1 MTAPTS
7 SMASTADAA
16 ARRLSP
22 SAVSPAAVSAKRLE
36 IEGLRTVAALLVATY
51 HIWFDKVSGGVD
63 VFFVITGFL
72 ITLTLVGHVRR
83 EGRIRPLQ
91 YLGRLAR
98 RVWPMAAVV
107 LVAALAITVTLA
119 PEVLRARNF
128 TEILASALY
137 VENEFLAVNAVDYL
151 NAEDPHTIVQ
161 HFWAMTLQGQFYV
174 IWLLVALGSL
184 WFALRP
190 RQGSAG
196 SADATPRFRG
206 MFAGTIALV
215 AAASFAWSL
224 WQTSVAQPTAYF
236 STTTRLWEFG
246 VGGLIALAGTRL
258 TLRGAA
264 SAIASWVGLVGLIIC
279 GMVLPVSSS
288 FPGVA
293 ALWPVSCAALLLVA
307 TRHEER
313 PWAATRVLASRPLV
327 WLGGVAFGIYL
338 WHWPLLVS
346 YRYVFGQHAT
356 PNLWQGSLI
365 IALAIGLAVLGNRL
379 VERRVSA
386 SWLVP
391 ARRPLV
397 AVLLIGAWIAV
408 MAGAGLGIA
417 AGTAAASQLDR
428 DAASAQET
436 VGTCFGAGALG
447 RDAECAEVLAD
458 QPLVP
463 DRAALL
469 DDTGGAYACYT
480 QADAAD
486 LTTCTAGDGPTRI
499 ALIGN
504 SHAAMYRSLFEAA
517 ADGSGWSITT
527 ITSNGCVWGLQTA
540 GDPDVSDRCRGRL
553 EQTEQLLFGDEPF
566 DLVVYAGGRGEAE
579 ATPAE
584 VSRIAENWSRLAEVG
599 TEVVVIEDNPR
610 IGDAGATC
618 VIEAPEADL
627 RAGACDVPEA
637 DATAIADRYVGAAR
651 LTGAPIVPT
660 LDLYCVDGRCP
671 AVVGSA
677 IVYRDQHHA
686 TATYLRSTAPQ
697 FFDRFDAA
705 AFDSTAR

>member
-1 MTAPTS
+1 M
-7 SMASTADAA
+7 
-16 ARRLSP
+16 
-22 SAVSPAAVSAKRLE
+22 
-36 IEGLRTVAALLVATY
+36 AALLVAAY
-51 HIWFDKVSGGVD
+51 HIWFGKVSGGVD

-137 VENEFLAVNAVDYL
+137 VENELLAVSAVDYL
-151 NAEDPHTIVQ
+151 NAEDPHTVVQ
-161 HFWAMTLQGQFYV
+161 HFWAMSLQGWFYV
-174 IWLLVALGSL
+174 IWLLVALGAL
-184 WFALRP
+184 WVALRP
-190 RQGSAG
+190 RRTRRPRRSDPARAA
-196 SADATPRFRG
+196 ADPTARFRR
-206 MFAGTIALV
+206 MFAAAIALV
-215 AAASFAWSL
+215 AAASFVWSL

-236 STTTRLWEFG
+236 STSTRLWEFG
-246 VGGLIALAGTRL
+246 VGALIALAGTRL
-258 TLRGAA
+258 VLRGTAA
-264 SAIASWVGLVGLIIC
+264 AIASWVGLVGLVVC
-279 GMVLPVSSS
+279 GMLLPVSSS

-307 TRHEER
+307 TRQNER
-313 PWAATRVLASRPLV
+313 PWAATRLLASRPLV

-346 YRYVFGQHAT
+346 YRYLFGQHAT

-379 VERRVSA
+379 VERQVSA
-386 SWLVP
+386 SWPVP
-391 ARRPLV
+391 ARRPLITMLLVGAWV
-397 AVLLIGAWIAV
+397 AVVAA
-408 MAGAGLGIA
+408 AGLGIA

-428 DAASAQET
+428 DAASAQAT
-436 VGTCFGAGALG
+436 AGSCFGAGALG

-469 DDTGGAYACYT
+469 DDTGDAYDCYT
-480 QADAAD
+480 QPDATD
-486 LTTCTAGDGPTRI
+486 LTTCTSGDGPTRI

-504 SHAAMYRSLFEAA
+504 SHAAMYRSLFDAEAGEA
-517 ADGSGWSITT
+517 GWTVTT
-527 ITSNGCVWGLQTA
+527 MVGNGCVWGAQTSSDA
-540 GDPDVSDRCRGRL
+540 DVSDRCRGRL
-553 EQTEQLLFGDEPF
+553 EQTEHLLFDAEPF
-566 DLVVYAGGRGEAE
+566 DLVVYAGGRGAIDV
-579 ATPAE
+579 PAE
-584 VSRIAENWSRLAEVG
+584 PARIAENWGRLTDAGSRII
-599 TEVVVIEDNPR
+599 VIEDNPR

-618 VIEAPEADL
+618 VIESSEADL

-637 DATAIADRYVGAAR
+637 DATTPADRYADAAR
-651 LTGAPIVPT
+651 LIGAPVVPT
-660 LDLYCVDGRCP
+660 LDLYCVDNHCP
-671 AVVGSA
+671 AVAGSV

-686 TATYLRSTAPQ
+686 TATYLRSTAPE
-697 FFDRFDAA
+697 FFERFGAA
-705 AFDSTAR
+705 VSGSARG